1 MKSLRRHTLLLVTA
15 FLVAACGVPAVAI
28 ATRPS
33 TQNDVS
39 GTGRIEPVRL
49 WVQQGSDSGL
59 GSIVILD
66 TTRGQPTTTLPTG
79 VISRDWT
86 RLYTVGQTVA
96 GPALTAI
103 DMATG
108 TRLVTTT
115 VQPGFAL
122 PALGPSQRPIGLS
135 PDGHFLV
142 LVGGLAA
149 GDAVATKS
157 SFLVYDTAA
166 LKHAPLRVDLAGSFS
181 FDGISDDGHNLFL
194 LQDVGQQTTDAGYHV
209 RRYDLV
215 SRTLDPQV
223 IADKRTGER
232 TMSGTPTDRVTSQDG
247 AWQFTVYAFGA
258 TSPFVHV
265 LNLND
270 ATSFCIDLP
279 KAPRDQTLDLLWGLA
294 ASHDGRFVYA
304 VNAANGAVVEMPV
317 DAAFQTRSGTLP
329 VPTPASAAAAA
340 WTPWTPITAEAKR
353 VVYGAAALS
362 PDDRTLYSIGNLGVT
377 AIDTATLTVRRS
389 LLSTMPLISL
399 TLSPDGRWL
408 YAATAD
414 TTGPLLQ
421 IDTQNGS
428 WTSIAGSVQPLDV
441 LHIVTGAP

>member
-1 MKSLRRHTLLLVTA
+1 MKRLRHHSLLLVTA
-15 FLVAACGVPAVAI
+15 LLVAACGVPAVTI

-33 TQNDVS
+33 TQNGAS
-39 GTGRIEPVRL
+39 RTGRIEPARL
-49 WVQQGSDSGL
+49 WVQQGSESGL
-59 GSIVILD
+59 SSIVVLD
-66 TTRGQPTTTLPTG
+66 TTRRQPPATLPSG

-103 DMATG
+103 DIATR

-115 VQPGFAL
+115 VPPGFNL
-122 PALGPSQRPIGLS
+122 PAFGPSQRPSGLS
-135 PDGHFLV
+135 PDGYFLV
-142 LVGGLAA
+142 LVGGTPA
-149 GDAVATKS
+149 GDAMATKS

-194 LQDVGQQTTDAGYHV
+194 LEDLGQPTTGGGYHV

-215 SRTLDPQV
+215 AHALDPRV

-232 TMSGTPTDRVTSQDG
+232 TMSGAPTDSVTSNDG

-258 TSPFVHV
+258 SSPFVHV

-279 KAPRDQTLDLLWGLA
+279 RAPRDQALDLLWGLA

-304 VNAANGAVVEMPV
+304 VNAANGAVIEMPV
-317 DAAFQTRSGTLP
+317 DAAYQTRSGSLP
-329 VPTPASAAAAA
+329 VPTPASAAA
-340 WTPWTPITAEAKR
+340 WTPWSPITAEAKR
-353 VVYGAAALS
+353 IAYGAAAIS
-362 PDDRTLYSIGNLGVT
+362 PDDRTLYSLGDLGVS
-377 AIDTATLTVRRS
+377 AIDTRTLTVRRW
-389 LLSTMPLISL
+389 LVTTAHLISL

-414 TTGPLLQ
+414 STAPLLQ
-421 IDTQNGS
+421 IDTKSGG
-428 WTSIAGSVQPLDV
+428 WTSIAGSNQPLDV
-441 LHIVTGAP
+441 LHIVTGAS